1 MTDCEECD
9 KKLGIMEGYRHP
21 VLGNRFLV
29 CGKCFDKIDE
39 SMERWYTFCLSDSFN
54 TESSKVDIR
63 DAWDINISNEPLL
76 QKWFGKLWVKIESQS
91 C

>member
-9 KKLGIMEGYRHP
+9 KKIDIMDGYRHP
-21 VLGNRFLV
+21 ALGDRFLV
-29 CGKCFDKIDE
+29 CGKCFDKIDDA
-39 SMERWYTFCLSDSFN
+39 MERWYTFSLSDSFN
-54 TESSKVDIR
+54 RESSKVDIR